1 MAEKKQSR
9 CQGILE
15 LDRTR
20 LREVDGV
27 VFDEDSY
34 QRYVQHQAPMPP
46 AAPAARDTA
55 PQDRPAQPAAPAP
68 AQDARP
74 EPAPVAAP
82 TPVFAVDPVHV
93 GWYTTENQVVYP
105 IMAGAIRAG
114 EFVVPAAGS
123 GSGSY
128 STSYLTSLS
137 TSYTI
142 SFTTSLSG
150 SYWYTGSGSAGSF
163 GSFGSG
169 FGSCAFGPG
178 GYGLDLI

>member
-15 LDRTR
+15 LDRTH
-20 LREVDGV
+20 LREVGGV

-34 QRYVQHQAPMPP
+34 KRYIQHQKPASPAVPSAREAAPQHQTTEPAP
-46 AAPAARDTA
+46 AAAPA
-55 PQDRPAQPAAPAP
+55 
-68 AQDARP
+68 
-74 EPAPVAAP
+74 
-82 TPVFAVDPVHV
+82 PVFAVDPVHA
-93 GWYTTENQVVYP
+93 GWYTTENHVVYP

-114 EFVVPAAGS
+114 EFVVPSVGS

-128 STSYLTSLS
+128 TTSYLTSLS

-142 SFTTSLSG
+142 SFTTSFSG
-150 SYWYTGSGSAGSF
+150 SYWYTSSGSAGSF
-163 GSFGSG
+163 GSGL
-169 FGSCAFGPG
+169 GSCAFGPG

>member
-15 LDRTR
+15 LDRTH
-20 LREVDGV
+20 LREVGGV

-34 QRYVQHQAPMPP
+34 KRYIQHQKPASPAVPSAREAAPQHQTAEPAP
-46 AAPAARDTA
+46 AAPAA
-55 PQDRPAQPAAPAP
+55 QS
-68 AQDARP
+68 

-82 TPVFAVDPVHV
+82 APVFAVDPVHA
-93 GWYTTENQVVYP
+93 GWYTTENHVVYP

-114 EFVVPAAGS
+114 EFVVPSVGS

-128 STSYLTSLS
+128 TTSYLTSLS

-142 SFTTSLSG
+142 SFTTSFSG
-150 SYWYTGSGSAGSF
+150 SYWYTSSGSAGSF

-169 FGSCAFGPG
+169 LGSCAFGPG

>member
-15 LDRTR
+15 LDRTH
-20 LREVDGV
+20 LREVGGV

-34 QRYVQHQAPMPP
+34 KRYIQHQKPASPAVPSAREAAPQHQTAEPAP
-46 AAPAARDTA
+46 AAAPA
-55 PQDRPAQPAAPAP
+55 
-68 AQDARP
+68 
-74 EPAPVAAP
+74 
-82 TPVFAVDPVHV
+82 PVFAVDPVHA
-93 GWYTTENQVVYP
+93 GWYTTENHVVYP

-114 EFVVPAAGS
+114 EFVVPSVGS

-128 STSYLTSLS
+128 TTSYLTSLS

-142 SFTTSLSG
+142 SFTTSFSG

-169 FGSCAFGPG
+169 LGSCTFGPG

>member
-15 LDRTR
+15 LDRTH
-20 LREVDGV
+20 LREVGGV

-34 QRYVQHQAPMPP
+34 KRYIQHQKPASPAVPSAREAAPQHQTAEPAP
-46 AAPAARDTA
+46 AAAPA
-55 PQDRPAQPAAPAP
+55 
-68 AQDARP
+68 
-74 EPAPVAAP
+74 
-82 TPVFAVDPVHV
+82 PVFAVDPVHA
-93 GWYTTENQVVYP
+93 GWYTTENHVVYP

-114 EFVVPAAGS
+114 EFVVPSVGS

-128 STSYLTSLS
+128 TTSYLTSLS

-142 SFTTSLSG
+142 SFTTSFSG
-150 SYWYTGSGSAGSF
+150 SYWYTSSGSAGSF
-163 GSFGSG
+163 GSGL
-169 FGSCAFGPG
+169 GSCAFGPG

>member
-15 LDRTR
+15 LDRTH
-20 LREVDGV
+20 LREVGGV

-34 QRYVQHQAPMPP
+34 KRYIQHQKPASPAVPSAREAAPQHQTAEPAP
-46 AAPAARDTA
+46 AAAPA
-55 PQDRPAQPAAPAP
+55 
-68 AQDARP
+68 
-74 EPAPVAAP
+74 
-82 TPVFAVDPVHV
+82 PVFAVDPVHA
-93 GWYTTENQVVYP
+93 GWYTTENHVVYP

-114 EFVVPAAGS
+114 EFVVPSVDS

-128 STSYLTSLS
+128 TTSYLTSLS

-142 SFTTSLSG
+142 SFTTSFSG
-150 SYWYTGSGSAGSF
+150 SYWYTSSGSAGSF

-169 FGSCAFGPG
+169 LGSCAFGPG
-178 GYGLDLI
+178 GYGRDLI